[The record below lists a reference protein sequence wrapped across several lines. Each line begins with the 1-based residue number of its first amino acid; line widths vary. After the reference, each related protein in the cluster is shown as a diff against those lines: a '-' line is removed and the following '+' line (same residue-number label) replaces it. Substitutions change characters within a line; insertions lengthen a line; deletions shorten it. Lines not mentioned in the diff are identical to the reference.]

1 MSIVNATLTD
11 STATAVYTSAGNS
24 AVTTMYL
31 CNKTSTAT
39 TINLFVVSSGFQAN
53 GTNIVYSNLSI
64 AGNDTYI
71 LETERLLFNNGDLI
85 AANASAA
92 STVIATTS
100 FTGI

>member
-53 GTNIVYSNLSI
+53 GLNIVYSNLSI

>member
-1 MSIVNATLTD
+1 MSIVNATLTN
-11 STATAVYTSAGNS
+11 STATAVYTSTGNS

-53 GTNIVYSNLSI
+53 GLNIVYSNLSI

>member
-11 STATAVYTSAGNS
+11 STATAVYTSTGNS

-31 CNKTSTAT
+31 CNKTSIAA
-39 TINLFVVSSGFQAN
+39 TINVFVVSSGFEAN
-53 GTNIVYSNLSI
+53 GVNIIYSNLSI
-64 AGNDTYI
+64 AGNDTYVM
-71 LETERLLFNNGDLI
+71 EAERILFNNGDLI

-92 STVIATTS
+92 STIIATTS

>member
-1 MSIVNATLTD
+1 MSIVNATLTN

-31 CNKTSTAT
+31 CNKTATAT
-39 TINLFVVSSGFQAN
+39 TINLFVVCSGFEAN
-53 GTNIVYSNLSI
+53 GVNIVYSNLSI
-64 AGNDTYI
+64 AGNDTYVI
-71 LETERLLFNNGDLI
+71 ESERILFNNGDLI

-92 STVIATTS
+92 SAVVVTTS